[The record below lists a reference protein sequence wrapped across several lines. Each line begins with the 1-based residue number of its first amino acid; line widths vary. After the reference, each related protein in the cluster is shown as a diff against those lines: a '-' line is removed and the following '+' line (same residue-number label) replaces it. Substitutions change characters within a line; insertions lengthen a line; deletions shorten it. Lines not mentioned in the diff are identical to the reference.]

1 MFFQTQIA
9 PRRRAKES
17 GKGLDAGRICYH
29 AAAPQEGLRREL
41 GMDAHRFDDLFSEF
55 GPIRLR
61 RFFGGEGIVAEDVMI
76 GMVFSDVIYFK
87 TDEETRKAFA
97 AENSKPFSFLKR
109 STGETIVT
117 TWFALPDRLYDDPE
131 ELAQWAR
138 AALDVARKAPAE
150 KKKRKAAVRKP
161 IKKKKAR

>member
-1 MFFQTQIA
+1 M
-9 PRRRAKES
+9 S
-17 GKGLDAGRICYH
+17 G
-29 AAAPQEGLRREL
+29 
-41 GMDAHRFDDLFSEF
+41 RFDNLFAEF

-61 RFFGGEGIVAEDVMI
+61 RFFGGEGIVADDVMI

-87 TDEETRKAFA
+87 TDEETRKAFV
-97 AENSKPFSFLKR
+97 AEKTKPFSFLKR

-138 AALDVARKAPAE
+138 AALAVARKAETKKRKPAAKKNAMKTKVVKRKPKRIAAGKPA
-150 KKKRKAAVRKP
+150 KKKRS
-161 IKKKKAR
+161 

>member
-1 MFFQTQIA
+1 M
-9 PRRRAKES
+9 S
-17 GKGLDAGRICYH
+17 S
-29 AAAPQEGLRREL
+29 
-41 GMDAHRFDDLFSEF
+41 RFDDLFAEF

-61 RFFGGEGIVAEDVMI
+61 RFFGGEGIVVDDVMI

-87 TDEETRKAFA
+87 TDEETRKAFV
-97 AENSKPFSFLKR
+97 AEKTKPFSFLKR

-138 AALDVARKAPAE
+138 AALAVARKAEAG
-150 KKKRKAAVRKP
+150 KKKRAVKMPLKKSRNTRRSAAAKRPAKQ
-161 IKKKKAR
+161 KK

>member
-1 MFFQTQIA
+1 MSD
-9 PRRRAKES
+9 P
-17 GKGLDAGRICYH
+17 
-29 AAAPQEGLRREL
+29 
-41 GMDAHRFDDLFSEF
+41 HRFDDLFSEF

-61 RFFGGEGIVAEDVMI
+61 RFFGGEGIVAGDVMI

-87 TDEETRKAFA
+87 TDEETRKAFI
-97 AENSKPFSFLKR
+97 AEKSTAFSFLKR

-138 AALDVARKAPAE
+138 AALAVARKAEAGKKKVVRPAKKSTVKKPTAE
-150 KKKRKAAVRKP
+150 KPVNKKKKRS
-161 IKKKKAR
+161 